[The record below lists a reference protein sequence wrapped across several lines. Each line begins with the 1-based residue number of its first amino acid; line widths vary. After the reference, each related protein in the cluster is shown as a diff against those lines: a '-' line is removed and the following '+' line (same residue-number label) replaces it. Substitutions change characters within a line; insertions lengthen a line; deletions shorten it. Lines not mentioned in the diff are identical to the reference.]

1 MFPTIDTLFSAL
13 AVSGSGGS
21 GNTLIR
27 DLLVI
32 LGAASVIS
40 VLLRRLHLASIP
52 GYLLIGAFLGT
63 FSAKLGL
70 VNDDNVTQI
79 SEIAVILLMFTI
91 GLHLDIETIR
101 TGMVPIL
108 IVGAF
113 STVLSGV
120 LLWPVG
126 MLFGLSAPA
135 ALLVGLA
142 LAMSSTAVSIGIL
155 QKNKEVHLIH
165 GRICIGVAIMQDLLA
180 IPLMAM
186 IPAIALW
193 AGKKGAVVD
202 VADKAAI
209 DHISGALVAI
219 GGIIIMLAFAKF
231 VLPRLLRE
239 ASWGGNTEALLV
251 ASAGTGLAAAMLTG
265 ALGFGPALGAFLAG
279 FMLSN
284 TPFRF
289 QLAGQL
295 SPMRDLFMA
304 VFFTAVGIKL
314 DLNAV
319 FQYWWVIGIGVVI
332 VMAVKTAVIGVC
344 TWGGGAT
351 APISLLVGL
360 VLGQAGEFSLVVLAE
375 GVSRGVIEPQVSSV
389 VIAIVVLSLIGAT
402 PLVDYG
408 RRFMPRLSAIRPAG
422 WIASAALRDTTAA
435 KKHGAGPARIA
446 PAGPS
451 MTLASPALEPPS
463 ALAPPDESA
472 AAAARGHQ
480 ADRHVIIAGFG
491 VVGRNVAEHL
501 SAAGIAFSIVD
512 LNAGTVVRQ
521 NELGRK
527 TVYGDIANPDV
538 LESAGLHEAEAVVIT
553 IPDDQ
558 MALRACETIRKIRP
572 DIFVAARASYLSRAI
587 MAHEAGADHVTI
599 EEVVTAQDMAVKVV
613 QQINRRFKSR
623 AEAPH
628 L

>member
-1 MFPTIDTLFSAL
+1 MLPLFDALTLA
-13 AVSGSGGS
+13 SGAS
-21 GNTLIR
+21 GNNALIR
-27 DLLVI
+27 DLLII
-32 LGAASVIS
+32 LGAAAIIS

-63 FSAKLGL
+63 LAKFHWIELGS
-70 VNDDNVTQI
+70 VDEI

-108 IVGAF
+108 IVGAA
-113 STVLSGV
+113 STMLCGLV
-120 LLWPVG
+120 LWPFD
-126 MLFGLSAPA
+126 MLFGLSAPG
-135 ALLVGLA
+135 ALLVGMA
-142 LAMSSTAVSIGIL
+142 LAMSSTAVAIGIL

-165 GRICIGVAIMQDLLA
+165 GRICVGIAIMQDLMA

-186 IPAIALW
+186 LPALALW
-193 AGKKGAVVD
+193 AGVKPVEGAV
-202 VADKAAI
+202 ADPKTTL
-209 DHISGALVAI
+209 DLISGGLVAI
-219 GGIIIMLAFAKF
+219 GGIIVMLAFAKF
-231 VLPRLLRE
+231 VLPHLLRE

-251 ASAGTGLAAAMLTG
+251 ASAGAGLSAAMLTG
-265 ALGFGPALGAFLAG
+265 VLGFGAPLGAFLAG

-295 SPMRDLFMA
+295 SPLRDLFMA

-314 DLNAV
+314 DIAVV
-319 FQYWWVIGIGVVI
+319 FQYWWVIGIGVII
-332 VMAVKTAVIGVC
+332 VMAVKTAVIGIC

-360 VLGQAGEFSLVVLAE
+360 VLGQAGEFSLVVIDV
-375 GVSRGVIEPQVSSV
+375 GVRKGIIPEDAGSVIVG
-389 VIAIVVLSLIGAT
+389 IVVVSLIAAT
-402 PLVDYG
+402 ALVEHG
-408 RRFMPRLSAIRPAG
+408 RRYMSRLSRIKPAG
-422 WIASAALRDTTAA
+422 WIASAAMRETTTAR
-435 KKHGAGPARIA
+435 KHGGHGETHKHAPKPATGVMKTPDIADPAVAITPPKEPEPVPGPN
-446 PAGPS
+446 
-451 MTLASPALEPPS
+451 
-463 ALAPPDESA
+463 
-472 AAAARGHQ
+472 

-491 VVGRNVAEHL
+491 VVGRNLAEHL
-501 SAAGIAFSIVD
+501 AAAGIAFNIVD

-538 LESAGLHEAEAVVIT
+538 LESAGLHDAEAVVIT
-553 IPDDQ
+553 IPDDA
-558 MALRACETIRKIRP
+558 MALRACETIRTIRP
-572 DIFVAARASYLSRAI
+572 DIFIAARASYLSRAI

-613 QQINRRFKSR
+613 EQINRRFKKR
-623 AEAPH
+623 ADAPH